1 MTTSLSEEA
10 DMTTILVIIAALAGV
25 TTGVLIGAMLCM
37 GGDDE

>member
-25 TTGVLIGAMLCM
+25 TTGVLIGAMLCV
-37 GGDDE
+37 GKEHE